1 MMLPAEPNH
10 SVSTPED
17 IAGLVSLCAAYA
29 DTIDCLRAALDK
41 HREAV
46 GDQRRIRRL
55 LAHEMRTPL
64 TSIIGTIETVLV
76 ADLPPDTVTS
86 LLKVA
91 LRQATQLDETVEDI
105 LVMSNG
111 RDPWSHRIELTRVSL
126 AEIVS
131 DACRSMVTQVDP
143 ACLKVDV
150 PDDLVLETVPS
161 RLRQVLVNLLV
172 NAVRYGPDGET
183 IDIKAFRDGTEVC
196 IEVSD
201 RGPGINAEDLPAL
214 FTPFVRGVSLFNAD
228 SDEGLGL
235 GLYVVAGLV
244 DSLGGDV
251 DLLPREAGGT
261 TARVLIPQRRD
272 SDPVAP

>member
-1 MMLPAEPNH
+1 MLPTEPNH
-10 SVSTPED
+10 SVSTAED
-17 IAGLVSLCAAYA
+17 LAGLVSLCAAYS
-29 DTIDCLRAALDK
+29 DTIDCLRAALDE

-46 GDQRRIRRL
+46 GDQRRIRQL

-64 TSIIGTIETVLV
+64 TSIIGTIETVLI
-76 ADLPPDTVTS
+76 ADLPPDTVRS

-111 RDPWSHRIELTRVSL
+111 RDPWSHRVELTRISL

-161 RLRQVLVNLLV
+161 RMRQVLVNLLV
-172 NAVRYGPDGET
+172 NAVRYGPDGEA
-183 IDIKAFRDGTEVC
+183 IELKAFRDGADVC
-196 IEVSD
+196 IEISD
-201 RGPGINAEDLPAL
+201 RGPGVNAEDLPAL
-214 FTPFVRGVSLFNAD
+214 FTPFVRGVSLFNAE

-244 DSLGGDV
+244 DSLGGAI
-251 DLLPREAGGT
+251 DLVPREGGGT
-261 TARVLIPQRRD
+261 TARVVIPQRRD

>member
-1 MMLPAEPNH
+1 MLPAEPNH
-10 SVSTPED
+10 SASTPED
-17 IAGLVSLCAAYA
+17 ITGLVSLCAAYA

-41 HREAV
+41 HREAI

-105 LVMSNG
+105 LFMSNG
-111 RDPWSHRIELTRVSL
+111 RDPWSHRIELTRISL

-150 PDDLVLETVPS
+150 PNDLVLETVPS